1 MDSHLV
7 FAGITVSFAEEAAL
21 RPMHLGQLVTVY
33 VVRSVDPGFAG
44 GALTTCAASC
54 VRALFVIK
62 AASRCQVFTFLAD
75 SCDVNRRGLRLEHL
89 CCSRRLCN
97 LIFKF
102 FQIIN

>member
-44 GALTTCAASC
+44 GALTACAASC

-75 SCDVNRRGLRLEHL
+75 ACDVNRRGLRLEHL
-89 CCSRRLCN
+89 SMLSSVMQFN
-97 LIFKF
+97 
-102 FQIIN
+102 FQIFSNT